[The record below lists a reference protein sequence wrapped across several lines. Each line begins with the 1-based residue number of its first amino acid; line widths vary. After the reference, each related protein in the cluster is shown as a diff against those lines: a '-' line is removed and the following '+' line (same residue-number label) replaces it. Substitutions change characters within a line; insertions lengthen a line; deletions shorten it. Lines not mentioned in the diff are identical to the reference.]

1 MLPTWAW
8 IPIVVGAAL
17 AQTARNAA
25 QRSLTAQAGTMG
37 ATLVRFLY
45 GLPFAALWL
54 ALLYFWPG
62 SGITV
67 PSRFDAGYF
76 GWIFVGATSQ
86 IAATA
91 FLLAAMKERNFVI
104 AVAYSKTEVLQVAV
118 FSSLF
123 LHELPGPVV
132 LAAVCVATIGVLL
145 ISMPRAKPGDGPVQL
160 NWGGRVV
167 AFGVA
172 SGAGFALSAVG
183 YRGAALWLGTSVE
196 PWLAGAWGVL
206 WAQALQTLMLG
217 GWIAIR
223 TPAVLGAVA
232 RAWRIS
238 LWAGA
243 MGATASICWF
253 TGFAMT
259 TAAQVR
265 TLGLVEV
272 LFSYVVSRRLLREKL
287 GTAEQLG
294 LLLVALSLV
303 LVCSQL

>member
-62 SGITV
+62 SSITV
-67 PSRFDAGYF
+67 PSRFDVGYF

-123 LHELPGPVV
+123 LHELPSPVV
-132 LAAVCVATIGVLL
+132 LV
-145 ISMPRAKPGDGPVQL
+145 
-160 NWGGRVV
+160 
-167 AFGVA
+167 
-172 SGAGFALSAVG
+172 
-183 YRGAALWLGTSVE
+183 
-196 PWLAGAWGVL
+196 
-206 WAQALQTLMLG
+206 
-217 GWIAIR
+217 
-223 TPAVLGAVA
+223 
-232 RAWRIS
+232 
-238 LWAGA
+238 
-243 MGATASICWF
+243 
-253 TGFAMT
+253 
-259 TAAQVR
+259 
-265 TLGLVEV
+265 
-272 LFSYVVSRRLLREKL
+272 
-287 GTAEQLG
+287 
-294 LLLVALSLV
+294 
-303 LVCSQL
+303 